1 MGQNNVRPPV
11 QSMPHNARGTFM
23 VTRERREDLRN
34 TAIAIGMALGM
45 VALPHILAAL
55 ERLS

>member
-1 MGQNNVRPPV
+1 
-11 QSMPHNARGTFM
+11 MPHNARGTFM